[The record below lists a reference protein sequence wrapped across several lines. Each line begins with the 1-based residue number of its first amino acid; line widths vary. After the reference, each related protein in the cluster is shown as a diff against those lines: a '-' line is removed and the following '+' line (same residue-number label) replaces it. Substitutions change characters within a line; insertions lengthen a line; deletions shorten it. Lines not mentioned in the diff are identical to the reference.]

1 MNDQWHHICILWEGA
16 ADSGYTSYY
25 RDGAEVKFQPCSVG
39 TRNAGGALQIGGGGR
54 TENVGIKGFN
64 LWNRILTESEIV
76 EEANTYDRGMRY
88 GWSHCEVEVVV
99 QEVTQ
104 EEFY

>member
-1 MNDQWHHICILWEGA
+1 M
-16 ADSGYTSYY
+16 
-25 RDGAEVKFQPCSVG
+25 
-39 TRNAGGALQIGGGGR
+39 
-54 TENVGIKGFN
+54 ENVGIKGFN

>member
-1 MNDQWHHICILWEGA
+1 MTDGIISA
-16 ADSGYTSYY
+16 SYG
-25 RDGAEVKFQPCSVG
+25 RAPQIQDTQVTTG
-39 TRNAGGALQIGGGGR
+39 TELK
-54 TENVGIKGFN
+54 KGFN